1 MDKEEVEALAR
12 SDLAHFI
19 HPQYHASEHQAPVIY
34 VRGEGVILF
43 DAQGRQYIDGLSC
56 LWNVAVGH
64 GRRELAEVAA
74 RQMAELAFCSS
85 YTGYSNVPAI
95 ELAERLCALAYPNMA
110 AVFYANSGSEAV
122 EGAFKVARFYWHLRG
137 QPKKSKIICRK
148 EAYHGG
154 TLAATSATG
163 MPVFWRGFEPLIP
176 EFVRVGTCYCYHCEW
191 GKTYPGCG
199 LECAGAVEETIL
211 REGSDTVAAVIAE
224 PVHGAGGVIPPVPEY
239 FPRLREICDR
249 HQVLLIADEVI
260 TGFGRTGR
268 WFALEHFRQGESASG
283 GGCVQPDIMTIAKAV
298 TSAYVPL
305 SAFIISRQIHETMTA
320 APPSERF
327 MHAYTNSGH
336 PAACAVALANLDII
350 EREGLVENARRMG
363 ERLLSGLRSLEEM
376 EIVGEARGLG
386 LMAAVELTA
395 DKETHRPFEPSLNV
409 GGRVLREARE
419 RGLVARVKGDSF
431 LVAPPLVITADQV
444 DRMVEILRES
454 IRAAEGALATRS

>member
-1 MDKEEVEALAR
+1 MDRQEIEALAR

-34 VRGEGVILF
+34 VRGEGVLLF

-74 RQMAELAFCSS
+74 RQMAELAFCSN

-137 QPKKSKIICRK
+137 QTKKSKIICRK

-163 MPVFWRGFEPLIP
+163 MPVFWRGFEPMVP
-176 EFVRVGTCYCYHCEW
+176 GFVRVGTCYCYHCEW

-199 LECAGAVEETIL
+199 LECAGAVEEAIL

-239 FPRLREICDR
+239 FPRLREVCDR
-249 HQVLLIADEVI
+249 HHVLLIADEVI

-268 WFALEHFRQGESASG
+268 WFALEHWG
-283 GGCVQPDIMTIAKAV
+283 VQPDIMTIAKAV

-305 SAFIISRQIHETMTA
+305 SAFLISREIHEAMTS

-336 PAACAVALANLDII
+336 PAACAVALANLAII

-444 DRMVEILRES
+444 DRMVDILRES
-454 IRAAEGALATRS
+454 IRSAEETLAAKS

>member
-1 MDKEEVEALAR
+1 MDKQEIEGLSR

-19 HPQYHASEHQAPVIY
+19 HPQYHASEHQTPVIY
-34 VRGEGVILF
+34 VRGEGAILF

-95 ELAERLCALAYPNMA
+95 ELAERLCALAYPIMA

-137 QPKKSKIICRK
+137 QAKKSKIICRK

-163 MPVFWRGFEPLIP
+163 MPAFWRGFEPMMP

-199 LECAGAVEETIL
+199 LECAAAVEETIL

-224 PVHGAGGVIPPVPEY
+224 PVHGAGGVIPPVKEY

-268 WFALEHFRQGESASG
+268 WFALEHWG
-283 GGCVQPDIMTIAKAV
+283 VQPDIMAIAKAV

-305 SAFIISRQIHETMTA
+305 SAFIVSREIHEAMTS
-320 APPSERF
+320 APLTERF
-327 MHAYTNSGH
+327 MHGYTNAGH
-336 PAACAVALANLDII
+336 PVACAVALRNLRII
-350 EREGLVENARRMG
+350 EEEGLVENARRMG
-363 ERLLSGLRSLEEM
+363 DRLLSGLRSLEEM

-409 GGRVLREARE
+409 AGRVLREARE

-431 LVAPPLVITADQV
+431 LVAPPLVVTADQV
-444 DRMVEILRES
+444 DRMVDILRES
-454 IRAAEGALATRS
+454 IRAAEAKA